1 MSRTIEKK
9 IIPYFFDQIASGEK
23 NFEFRLAD
31 FDVEEGDT
39 LVLKEW
45 DPETKEYTGRQIEK
59 QVTNILRTK
68 EFSPWTKEEVE
79 QYGYQILGLK

>member
-1 MSRTIEKK
+1 MTRIVEKK
-9 IIPYFFDQIASGEK
+9 TWPKYFDKIVSGEK
-23 NFEFRLAD
+23 SFELRLAD
-31 FDVEEGDT
+31 FDIEEGDT